1 MFNWR
6 EMSLFSLVRTESSLT
21 RMSVIQMMAI
31 RNNQQLA
38 RSIVRSLALAILLIA
53 SHTPARTDDR
63 HDALK
68 IVRTR
73 DSITILVT
81 DSGLGG
87 LSVNADIARRAL
99 TQHCYRSI
107 RLVFV
112 NAMPGSTQSYNQLPT
127 LEEKAR
133 VFSAALAGMCE
144 KVNPDVVLI
153 ACNTLSVVYPATAF
167 ARTTS
172 IPIVGIVDIGAQLMA
187 ERLSADTSSRL
198 LIVGT
203 ETTIGEDAHRKLL
216 RLIGIKDERMTAQA
230 CPDLAGE
237 IQTDPASDVVRTMV
251 EMYVSEGVARLR
263 SSSGPIVVGLCC
275 THYGYVSELFASA
288 VLRETGRT
296 VEVIDPNMT
305 MADALF
311 DPARQNRFG
320 ETSVTQQVLSR
331 TSISTGEIESIARLL
346 EPISAQTASALRGVE
361 VDVDLFTIP
370 EHP

>member
-1 MFNWR
+1 
-6 EMSLFSLVRTESSLT
+6 
-21 RMSVIQMMAI
+21 
-31 RNNQQLA
+31 
-38 RSIVRSLALAILLIA
+38 
-53 SHTPARTDDR
+53 
-63 HDALK
+63 
-68 IVRTR
+68 
-73 DSITILVT
+73 
-81 DSGLGG
+81 
-87 LSVNADIARRAL
+87 
-99 TQHCYRSI
+99 
-107 RLVFV
+107 
-112 NAMPGSTQSYNQLPT
+112 
-127 LEEKAR
+127 
-133 VFSAALAGMCE
+133 
-144 KVNPDVVLI
+144 
-153 ACNTLSVVYPATAF
+153 
-167 ARTTS
+167 
-172 IPIVGIVDIGAQLMA
+172 
-187 ERLSADTSSRL
+187 
-198 LIVGT
+198 
-203 ETTIGEDAHRKLL
+203 
-216 RLIGIKDERMTAQA
+216 MTAQA